1 MVLTL
6 QNLRVIV
13 FIALSTTEN
22 KIKKSLTQR
31 KHFDKMNKLSQES
44 TNKRTLKT
52 EQ

>member
-1 MVLTL
+1 MELTL

-22 KIKKSLTQR
+22 KIKKFLTQR
-31 KHFDKMNKLSQES
+31 KHFDKMNKLSKRQ
-44 TNKRTLKT
+44 RTLKT